1 MRGKG
6 SGKKITLRDFIK
18 LLCHISRTVKYLTNI
33 ILNFIKFIITA
44 DVKITGIL
52 GKEVKIPPDCLARIS
67 QPQRKNSSFMPR
79 TVFFQSK
86 QCLP

>member
-6 SGKKITLRDFIK
+6 SGKKN
-18 LLCHISRTVKYLTNI
+18 HVKRFHQAFMSYKQNCKVSNLNI

-67 QPQRKNSSFMPR
+67 QPQRKNSSFMP
-79 TVFFQSK
+79 
-86 QCLP
+86 

>member
-1 MRGKG
+1 MSYKQNCKV
-6 SGKKITLRDFIK
+6 SNL
-18 LLCHISRTVKYLTNI
+18 NI

-67 QPQRKNSSFMPR
+67 QPQRKNSSFMP
-79 TVFFQSK
+79 
-86 QCLP
+86 